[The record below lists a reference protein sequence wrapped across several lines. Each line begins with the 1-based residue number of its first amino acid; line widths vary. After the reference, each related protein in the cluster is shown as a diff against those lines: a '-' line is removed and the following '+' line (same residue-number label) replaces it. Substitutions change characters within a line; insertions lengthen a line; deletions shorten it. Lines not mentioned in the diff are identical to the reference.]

1 MTCILPKAPLPY
13 NQVRPNLQWVKCGD
27 YEQIG
32 DIYYIDNGQD
42 YLDEYG
48 MIDLDL
54 IEDNEELFL

>member
-1 MTCILPKAPLPY
+1 MY
-13 NQVRPNLQWVKCGD
+13 QVRPNLQWVKCGD